1 MRTVLATVAVVVAVI
16 GGFFLVGGTARESHF
31 RCEGRFESG
40 PVSEPMTVFMEIAE
54 YRWWIGL
61 WSDSNGSV
69 RIEVPTEGIDFA
81 PRVADL
87 GETMQIY
94 GFRNEAKGQYS
105 KLSQTLSYELPKGVF
120 EGTCKAIGN

>member
-1 MRTVLATVAVVVAVI
+1 MRTVLATVAVLVVVI
-16 GGFFLVGGTARESHF
+16 GGFFLVGDTAHGSRF

-40 PVSEPMTVFMEIAE
+40 PVSEPMTVFLEIAE

-69 RIEVPTEGIDFA
+69 WIEVPTEWVDYA

-87 GETMQIY
+87 GELVRFY
-94 GFRNEAKGQYS
+94 GVRNEAKGQYS
-105 KLSQTLSYELPKGVF
+105 KLSQALTYERPNGVF

>member
-1 MRTVLATVAVVVAVI
+1 MRTVLVSVAVLVAVT
-16 GGFFLVGGTARESHF
+16 GGFFLIGDTARESRF
-31 RCEGRFESG
+31 RCEGRFDSG
-40 PVSEPMTVFMEIAE
+40 PVSQPMTVFLEIAE

-69 RIEVPTEGIDFA
+69 SIEVPTEWVDYA

-87 GETMQIY
+87 GELINFY

-105 KLSQTLSYELPKGVF
+105 RLSQTLSYERPNGVF

>member
-1 MRTVLATVAVVVAVI
+1 MRTVLVSVAVLVAVI
-16 GGFFLVGGTARESHF
+16 GGFFLIGDTARASRF
-31 RCEGRFESG
+31 SCEGRFDSG
-40 PVSEPMTVFMEIAE
+40 PVSQPMTVFLEIAE

-69 RIEVPTEGIDFA
+69 SIEVPTEWLDYA

-87 GETMQIY
+87 GELIHFY

-105 KLSQTLSYELPKGVF
+105 KLGRTLSYERPNGVF

>member
-1 MRTVLATVAVVVAVI
+1 MRTVLATVAVLVALI
-16 GGFFLVGGTARESHF
+16 GGFFLMGGTARESRF
-31 RCEGRFESG
+31 ICEGRFDSG
-40 PVSEPMTVFMEIAE
+40 PFSKPMTVFLKIAE

-69 RIEVPTEGIDFA
+69 WIEVPTEWVDYA

-87 GETMQIY
+87 GELMRFY
-94 GFRNEAKGQYS
+94 GFRNEVEGQYS
-105 KLSQTLSYELPKGVF
+105 KLSQILSYERPNGVF

>member
-1 MRTVLATVAVVVAVI
+1 MRTVLASVAVLVAVI
-16 GGFFLVGGTARESHF
+16 GGFFLIGDTARESRF
-31 RCEGRFESG
+31 RCEGRFDSG
-40 PVSEPMTVFMEIAE
+40 PVSQPMTVFLEIAE

-69 RIEVPTEGIDFA
+69 SIEVPTEWVDYA

-87 GETMQIY
+87 GELINFY

-105 KLSQTLSYELPKGVF
+105 RLSQTLSYERPNGVF